1 MKKYT
6 VLPSTS
12 DVFAVSLVEDPA
24 VESNFVALSKQQPM
38 DFKIQDEERRMLYGV
53 ALRADFPIYRR
64 YGDEEFYLVFEK
76 DAVRR
81 LMTKFMKNF
90 GQKSWTK
97 DHMDFAEGITV
108 VESWIV
114 EDVEND
120 KAKALGLSNYSE
132 GSWMIGAKVDDDE
145 MWQSIKDGRWKGF
158 SIEAWVDMEE
168 MDFDKIKEQNNDQ
181 MKENKLKEIF
191 EAIKSLVSPTEEVKE
206 EEVQL
211 EEQKP
216 EEEEVKPEEET
227 VTEETVQ
234 EEVKEEEVELEEET
248 VKPEEVQEETVEEVD
263 MQSQIDDLNTQLSA
277 LRKENEELK
286 KANEKLSKTPSTKVV
301 QSNQEKTI
309 GGVKGAFAA
318 LRAQGFIE

>member
-53 ALRADFPIYRR
+53 VLRADFPIYRR

-97 DHMDFAEGITV
+97 DHMDFTDGITV

-158 SIEAWVDMEE
+158 SIEALVDMEE

-191 EAIKSLVSPTEEVKE
+191 EAIKSLVSPTETVED
-206 EEVQL
+206 VQL

-234 EEVKEEEVELEEET
+234 EE
-248 VKPEEVQEETVEEVD
+248 TVEEVD

-277 LRKENEELK
+277 LRNENEELK
-286 KANEKLSKTPSTKVV
+286 KANERLSKTPSTKVV
-301 QSNQEKTI
+301 QSNQGKTI

-318 LRAQGFIE
+318 LKAQGFIE